1 MLYKTAKR
9 GLYFRFSLAAFP
21 KRYWCLACPAY
32 TAKHSVATAA
42 LMNAQASDLAQIWRS
57 VADLTNPTVVRAC
70 IRIEASFKGWIAR
83 RRAKKMMDWN
93 LRAVSYTHLTLP
105 TKA

>member
-1 MLYKTAKR
+1 
-9 GLYFRFSLAAFP
+9 
-21 KRYWCLACPAY
+21 
-32 TAKHSVATAA
+32 
-42 LMNAQASDLAQIWRS
+42 MNAQASDLAQIWRS

-93 LRAVSYTHLTLP
+93 LRVRNQNLWLGQSGQTRQAYALQLAAKKQQEAAPLSPPRCRSFAERACGATL
-105 TKA
+105 